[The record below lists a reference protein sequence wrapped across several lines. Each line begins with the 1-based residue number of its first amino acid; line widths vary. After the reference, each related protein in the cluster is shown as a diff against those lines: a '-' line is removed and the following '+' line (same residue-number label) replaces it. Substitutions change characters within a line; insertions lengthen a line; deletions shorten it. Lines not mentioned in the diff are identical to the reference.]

1 MVLEELGL
9 PFETKFLDFGSV
21 KQEPYTSVNPNGRVP
36 AIEDPN
42 TGLKLFESGA
52 IIEYLIEQ
60 YDKSNKLSYNETK
73 EKYLTKC
80 WLHFQMSGQ
89 GPYFGQKAWFTM
101 FHSEKLPSAIERY
114 ENEIKR
120 VLGVVD
126 AHLKKQGT
134 DYLIGNKCTYADVA
148 WVPWNSFV
156 PKLMGDS
163 FDMKKEFPLAAAWH
177 DRVAARP
184 AIAKTLE
191 TKAKM
196 QSEQK

>member
-9 PFETKFLDFGSV
+9 PYETKYLDFASV
-21 KQEPYTSVNPNGRVP
+21 KQEPFVSVNPNGRVP

-42 TGLKLFESGA
+42 TGLNLFESGA
-52 IIEYLIEQ
+52 IIEYLVEQ
-60 YDKSNKLSYNETK
+60 YDKSNKLSYTEAK

-134 DYLIGNKCTYADVA
+134 DYLIGSKCSYADVA

-156 PKLMGDS
+156 GKLMGDS
-163 FDMKKEFPLAAAWH
+163 FDMKKEFPHAAAWH
-177 DRVAARP
+177 DRLTARP

-191 TKAKM
+191 TKAKVM
-196 QSEQK
+196 SEQK

>member
-21 KQEPYTSVNPNGRVP
+21 KQEPYTSINPNGRVP

-60 YDKSNKLSYNETK
+60 YDKSNKLSYNEIK

-101 FHSEKLPSAIERY
+101 FHAEKTPICHRAVRERDQARTRRSRCTP
-114 ENEIKR
+114 EEARNGLSDWKQ
-120 VLGVVD
+120 V
-126 AHLKKQGT
+126 HLCRCCVGAMELVCAQ
-134 DYLIGNKCTYADVA
+134 N
-148 WVPWNSFV
+148 
-156 PKLMGDS
+156 
-163 FDMKKEFPLAAAWH
+163 
-177 DRVAARP
+177 
-184 AIAKTLE
+184 
-191 TKAKM
+191 
-196 QSEQK
+196 